1 MCEYQP
7 ISCGMHE
14 QYQYAV
20 MKRHP
25 LELHWVDSA
34 GKNFKTEGLPV
45 DVFTRSKAEY
55 LRVKIDDHAMIDIR
69 LDRIQAAYWS
79 GRGRLLV

>member
-34 GKNFKTEGLPV
+34 GKNF
-45 DVFTRSKAEY
+45 
-55 LRVKIDDHAMIDIR
+55 
-69 LDRIQAAYWS
+69 
-79 GRGRLLV
+79 